1 MNDRK
6 NNRPRGRPRV
16 SGVCKLS
23 KAVTVKFSK
32 IDYERL
38 CRRSRQAN
46 LTLAEF
52 LRVSAFETTIT
63 ARHSAESVPSG
74 RIPPYPKDG
83 DGTPAE
89 AQGDYCPVQ
98 ERRKEA
104 IMIGKI
110 KKGISFGGCIRYV
123 MGKDN
128 AEIID
133 SDGVLLGNI
142 REITDSFNYQR
153 ELNPKI
159 KQPVG
164 HIALSFK
171 PEDKALLTDEF
182 MAKIAREYMEL
193 MGIKNTQF
201 ILVRHH
207 NTDNPHCH
215 LVYNRIGYDG
225 KVISSQGDYK
235 RNEIATKLL
244 KNKYGL
250 TYAEGKGKTNV
261 EKLHASERVKYEIFN
276 AVKAALKCSGTWKE
290 FNDYL
295 LRRGIRLEFVKRVR
309 EIKRPEDIQGI
320 RFTKDGQTFKASQIS
335 REFSFA
341 RLNALLSWKTSES
354 QQESERKVQQR
365 IPDGGHL
372 LVSTGPGLFRP
383 TNGTAPEEPLHQEEL
398 LRRRKKKKRRK
409 GFGL

>member
-1 MNDRK
+1 MIAKIVKGSNFKGVVSYILDKEKDAKILVCDGLFAENKETIAGSFEAQARMN
-6 NNRPRGRPRV
+6 PRV
-16 SGVCKLS
+16 TK
-23 KAVTVKFSK
+23 
-32 IDYERL
+32 
-38 CRRSRQAN
+38 
-46 LTLAEF
+46 
-52 LRVSAFETTIT
+52 
-63 ARHSAESVPSG
+63 
-74 RIPPYPKDG
+74 
-83 DGTPAE
+83 
-89 AQGDYCPVQ
+89 
-98 ERRKEA
+98 
-104 IMIGKI
+104 
-110 KKGISFGGCIRYV
+110 
-123 MGKDN
+123 
-128 AEIID
+128 
-133 SDGVLLGNI
+133 
-142 REITDSFNYQR
+142 
-153 ELNPKI
+153 
-159 KQPVG
+159 PVG

-207 NTDNPHCH
+207 NTGNPHCH

-244 KNKYGL
+244 KDKYGL

-276 AVKAALKCSGTWKE
+276 TVKAALRHSKTWKE

-295 LRRGIRLEFVKRVR
+295 LRRGIRLEFVKRTS
-309 EIKRPEDIQGI
+309 EIKRPEDIQGM
-320 RFTKDGQTFKASQIS
+320 RFTKGGQTFKASQIS

-341 RLNALLSWKTSES
+341 RLNARLGWKTSES

-372 LVSTGPGLFRP
+372 LESTGPGLFSP

-398 LRRRKKKKRRK
+398 LRRRRKKKRKK

>member
-1 MNDRK
+1 
-6 NNRPRGRPRV
+6 
-16 SGVCKLS
+16 
-23 KAVTVKFSK
+23 
-32 IDYERL
+32 
-38 CRRSRQAN
+38 
-46 LTLAEF
+46 
-52 LRVSAFETTIT
+52 
-63 ARHSAESVPSG
+63 
-74 RIPPYPKDG
+74 
-83 DGTPAE
+83 
-89 AQGDYCPVQ
+89 
-98 ERRKEA
+98 
-104 IMIGKI
+104 MIGKI
-110 KKGISFGGCIRYV
+110 KKGKSFGDCIRYV

-215 LVYNRIGYDG
+215 LVYNRIEYDG
-225 KVISSQGDYK
+225 KIISSQSDYK

-244 KNKYGL
+244 KDKYGL

-276 AVKAALKCSGTWKE
+276 AVKAALKHSKTWKE

-295 LRRGIRLEFVKRVR
+295 LRRGIRLEFVKRTR

-341 RLNALLSWKTSES
+341 RLNANWAGRLRNPNRNPNVRCSKRYRTEAIFS
-354 QQESERKVQQR
+354 KVRDLDCSARQ
-365 IPDGGHL
+365 
-372 LVSTGPGLFRP
+372 
-383 TNGTAPEEPLHQEEL
+383 TAPLPKNRY
-398 LRRRKKKKRRK
+398 LRKNSCADAGKRKEGKDS
-409 GFGL
+409 GCSLSFPIQIIHEH

>member
-1 MNDRK
+1 
-6 NNRPRGRPRV
+6 
-16 SGVCKLS
+16 
-23 KAVTVKFSK
+23 
-32 IDYERL
+32 
-38 CRRSRQAN
+38 
-46 LTLAEF
+46 
-52 LRVSAFETTIT
+52 
-63 ARHSAESVPSG
+63 
-74 RIPPYPKDG
+74 
-83 DGTPAE
+83 
-89 AQGDYCPVQ
+89 
-98 ERRKEA
+98 
-104 IMIGKI
+104 MIGKI
-110 KKGISFGGCIRYV
+110 KKGKSFGGCIRYV

-193 MGIKNTQF
+193 MGI
-201 ILVRHH
+201 RHH

-244 KNKYGL
+244 KDKYGL
-250 TYAEGKGKTNV
+250 TYAEDKGKTNV
-261 EKLHASERVKYEIFN
+261 KKLHTSERVKYEIFN
-276 AVKAALKCSGTWKE
+276 AVKAALKHSKTWKE

-295 LRRGIRLEFVKRVR
+295 IRRDIRLEFVKRTR

-341 RLNALLSWKTSES
+341 RLNAQLGWKTSES
-354 QQESERKVQQR
+354 QQESERKELQR
-365 IPDGGHL
+365 IPDGGL
-372 LVSTGPGLFRP
+372 LLEGTGPGLFSP
-383 TNGTAPEEPLHQEEL
+383 TNGISPEEPLSQEEL
-398 LRRRKKKKRRK
+398 LRRRRKKRQKRK

>member
-1 MNDRK
+1 
-6 NNRPRGRPRV
+6 
-16 SGVCKLS
+16 
-23 KAVTVKFSK
+23 
-32 IDYERL
+32 
-38 CRRSRQAN
+38 
-46 LTLAEF
+46 
-52 LRVSAFETTIT
+52 
-63 ARHSAESVPSG
+63 
-74 RIPPYPKDG
+74 
-83 DGTPAE
+83 
-89 AQGDYCPVQ
+89 
-98 ERRKEA
+98 
-104 IMIGKI
+104 MIGKI
-110 KKGISFGGCIRYV
+110 KKGKSFGGCIRYV

-182 MAKIAREYMEL
+182 MAKITREYMEL

-225 KVISSQGDYK
+225 KVISSQSDYK

-244 KNKYGL
+244 KDKYGL

-276 AVKAALKCSGTWKE
+276 TVKAALKHSKTWKE

-295 LRRGIRLEFVKRVR
+295 LRRGIRLEFVKRTR

-341 RLNALLSWKTSES
+341 RLNA
-354 QQESERKVQQR
+354 
-365 IPDGGHL
+365 
-372 LVSTGPGLFRP
+372 
-383 TNGTAPEEPLHQEEL
+383 
-398 LRRRKKKKRRK
+398 
-409 GFGL
+409 

>member
-1 MNDRK
+1 
-6 NNRPRGRPRV
+6 
-16 SGVCKLS
+16 
-23 KAVTVKFSK
+23 
-32 IDYERL
+32 
-38 CRRSRQAN
+38 
-46 LTLAEF
+46 
-52 LRVSAFETTIT
+52 
-63 ARHSAESVPSG
+63 
-74 RIPPYPKDG
+74 
-83 DGTPAE
+83 
-89 AQGDYCPVQ
+89 
-98 ERRKEA
+98 
-104 IMIGKI
+104 MIGKI
-110 KKGISFGGCIRYV
+110 KKGKSFGGCIRYV

-128 AEIID
+128 AAIID

-142 REITDSFNYQR
+142 REITASFNYQC

-244 KNKYGL
+244 KDRYGL
-250 TYAEGKGKTNV
+250 TYAEDKGKTNV

-276 AVKAALKCSGTWKE
+276 AVKAALKRSGTWKE

-295 LRRGIRLEFVKRVR
+295 LRRGIRLEFVKRTR

-341 RLNALLSWKTSES
+341 RLNARLGWKPSES
-354 QQESERKVQQR
+354 QQESEQKVQQ
-365 IPDGGHL
+365 D
-372 LVSTGPGLFRP
+372 TGQRASSRKY
-383 TNGTAPEEPLHQEEL
+383 GTWTVQSYKRYRSRRAVTSGRTLAQTQEEAT
-398 LRRRKKKKRRK
+398 KKERFRIVVRPFPFKLFMNIKIA
-409 GFGL
+409 GH

>member
-1 MNDRK
+1 
-6 NNRPRGRPRV
+6 
-16 SGVCKLS
+16 
-23 KAVTVKFSK
+23 
-32 IDYERL
+32 
-38 CRRSRQAN
+38 
-46 LTLAEF
+46 
-52 LRVSAFETTIT
+52 
-63 ARHSAESVPSG
+63 
-74 RIPPYPKDG
+74 
-83 DGTPAE
+83 
-89 AQGDYCPVQ
+89 
-98 ERRKEA
+98 
-104 IMIGKI
+104 MIGKI
-110 KKGISFGGCIRYV
+110 KKGKSFGGCIRYV

-128 AEIID
+128 ATIID
-133 SDGVLLGNI
+133 SDGVLLENI

-225 KVISSQGDYK
+225 KVISSQSDYK

-244 KNKYGL
+244 KDKYGL

-276 AVKAALKCSGTWKE
+276 AVKAALKHSKTWKE

-295 LRRGIRLEFVKRVR
+295 LRRGIRLEFVKRTM
-309 EIKRPEDIQGI
+309 EIKKPEDIQGI
-320 RFTKDGQTFKASQIS
+320 RFTKDGQGFTDQPGVQLCQAECPIELEAFGIPTGIRTQGAAKDTG
-335 REFSFA
+335 RKPSF
-341 RLNALLSWKTSES
+341 
-354 QQESERKVQQR
+354 RKYGTGTVQ
-365 IPDGGHL
+365 
-372 LVSTGPGLFRP
+372 S
-383 TNGTAPEEPLHQEEL
+383 
-398 LRRRKKKKRRK
+398 KKRHRSRRAVTSGRTLAQTQEK
-409 GFGL
+409 EKEERIRAVACPFFIQIIHEH